1 MTVTLTPELEQFI
14 AEQLKTGYYR
24 SVDDLITQSVGMLR
38 AQESFIESHKAE
50 LREKIAVGL
59 DHIKKGQVVD
69 GRMAIRNLREK
80 LRSREAGNG

>member
-14 AEQLKTGYYR
+14 AEQLKTGHYQ
-24 SVDDLITQSVGMLR
+24 SADDLITQSVGMLR

-59 DHIKKGQVVD
+59 DQIRKGQVVD
-69 GRMAIRNLREK
+69 GRLAIRSLREK
-80 LRSREAGNG
+80 LRRREAGNG